1 MALPQIWG
9 IVMRLY
15 IGLPPP
21 PLFGMIQNQ
30 LGGTLPVRKHRFCF
44 VQCTFQLC
52 GGNFCVNPLKTA
64 FEILSINGTWQLWR
78 GQLGVYYK

>member
-1 MALPQIWG
+1 MAFAQIWG
-9 IVMRLY
+9 IVMGLY
-15 IGLPPP
+15 IGLPPT

-52 GGNFCVNPLKTA
+52 GGNVLIRLRPHSRSYLLTEHGNYG
-64 FEILSINGTWQLWR
+64 EDN
-78 GQLGVYYK
+78 

>member
-1 MALPQIWG
+1 MALAQIWG
-9 IVMRLY
+9 IVMGLY

-21 PLFGMIQNQ
+21 HFFRDDTETTWGF
-30 LGGTLPVRKHRFCF
+30 LPVRKHRFCF